1 MLRVYLIAIIA
12 TLAGLLVLAL
22 LVRLGRR
29 HAEGSALIAW
39 RHVISAAVG
48 LIVFLG
54 AALMLEVGGTSQ
66 PGTDYQP
73 PRIEDGKIKPGEFK
87 KSELN
92 KGNWPIV
99 PLIFQQTIVHST

>member
-1 MLRVYLIAIIA
+1 MLRIYLIAIIA
-12 TLAGLLVLAL
+12 LLAGLLVLAL
-22 LVRLGRR
+22 LMR
-29 HAEGSALIAW
+29 HGWRHSEGSAFVAW

-54 AALMLEVGGTSQ
+54 AALMLEVSGTSQ

-73 PRIEDGKIKPGEFK
+73 PRIENGKIKPGEFK

-92 KGNWPIV
+92 QHVWPIV
-99 PLIFQQTIVHST
+99 TLVVQQTIGRAT